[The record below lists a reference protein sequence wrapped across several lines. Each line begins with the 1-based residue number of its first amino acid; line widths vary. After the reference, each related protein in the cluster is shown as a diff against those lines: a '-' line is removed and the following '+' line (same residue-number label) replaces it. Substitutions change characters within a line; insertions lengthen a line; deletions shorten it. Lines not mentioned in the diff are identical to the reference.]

1 MYSGYSGCR
10 RFWVLKVS
18 RRRGVRALSPTPP
31 SPSPPGGRR
40 EKMRHPPRRR
50 FARASPLRRSFRP
63 LARVIRVSRRF
74 VSRTKMEPSV
84 VPRLPRKKHHNTL
97 PVHVMTRLRS
107 AVSSKSGTA
116 RGRRNL
122 VTSTYAGATVGMT
135 PMLLRKSARR
145 VERRLAPP
153 TRAPQRCLL
162 PHRPNDDAH
171 RMAAHMPH
179 WSVGW
184 TRGQV
189 TVARPSPNARARTA
203 SRGASRSTG
212 RGAVRGAGRVM
223 GAGDAPGRRARARDD
238 APAADATAADDA
250 DRQQAVGAARATA
263 RGIARRD
270 ATAPVARRVN
280 ARGAT
285 PVARATDVCIMRA
298 RGGWYGARATRAAR
312 ATRPG
317 LHPYSSEAAEATAA
331 NRRRIFAFAGRR
343 DESETRKRRP
353 SQHARCSR
361 K

>member
-1 MYSGYSGCR
+1 M
-10 RFWVLKVS
+10 
-18 RRRGVRALSPTPP
+18 
-31 SPSPPGGRR
+31 
-40 EKMRHPPRRR
+40 
-50 FARASPLRRSFRP
+50 
-63 LARVIRVSRRF
+63 
-74 VSRTKMEPSV
+74 
-84 VPRLPRKKHHNTL
+84 PRLPRKKHHNTL

-135 PMLLRKSARR
+135 PVLLRKSARR

-184 TRGQV
+184 MRGQV

-203 SRGASRSTG
+203 SRGASRSAG
-212 RGAVRGAGRVM
+212 RGAVRGAVRGAGRAM
-223 GAGDAPGRRARARDD
+223 GAGGAPGRRARARDD

-250 DRQQAVGAARATA
+250 ADRQQAVGAARATA
-263 RGIARRD
+263 RGIPRRD

-298 RGGWYGARATRAAR
+298 RAEGGMARARPAPPAPPARPAPDSTRIPPKPQKPR
-312 ATRPG
+312 RPI
-317 LHPYSSEAAEATAA
+317 A
-331 NRRRIFAFAGRR
+331 
-343 DESETRKRRP
+343 DESSRLRRA
-353 SQHARCSR
+353 SGRVGNQKKASESARCSR